1 MDLPFL
7 LTRFYLV
14 PLSEDLQSICSKDM
28 EEHKII
34 LDQFFSSQKSRYEN
48 GNRIID
54 AKKKKKKRIIDAVGP
69 ITCSELICL
78 RHVEC
83 LLKLQLRGQRG
94 EYLHE

>member
-7 LTRFYLV
+7 LTRLYLV
-14 PLSEDLQSICSKDM
+14 PLSEDLPSICSKDM

-48 GNRIID
+48 GNRV
-54 AKKKKKKRIIDAVGP
+54 IDAVGP